1 MLPDSI
7 VFIPHI
13 NTSTSASKVTYV
25 YYGLRCIL
33 IFFFAFSYSIFILL
47 YDEEKLKYSFNRL
60 QSQAS
65 GEQRSEDSAR
75 GDYLEHLQRLAVS
88 SDHGI
93 HLLGSRLEQCLVLLA
108 DVLELSLEAGGQKLP
123 STTPASGPASTGT
136 SSGTG
141 PVQRTGEGRALLVH
155 WWAGLPSVGDEADR
169 WLLDALRVLSAA
181 ANVFLLSRAH
191 LRPPSHSSSEA
202 ECRKG
207 ESCWPTIAL
216 QPLLSAAVFC
226 LRHPLFRAVLDYPDA
241 SRSLISL
248 PPLLVAGR
256 QSFLILNAL
265 LAEVY
270 LVRF

>member
-1 MLPDSI
+1 M
-7 VFIPHI
+7 
-13 NTSTSASKVTYV
+13 
-25 YYGLRCIL
+25 
-33 IFFFAFSYSIFILL
+33 L

-108 DVLELSLEAGGQKLP
+108 DALQLSLEAGGQKP
-123 STTPASGPASTGT
+123 PPTVPASGPAPTAPASGPASTGT
-136 SSGTG
+136 SSGTV
-141 PVQRTGEGRALLVH
+141 PIQKTGEGRALLVH

-202 ECRKG
+202 ECQKG

-256 QSFLILNAL
+256 QSLLILNAL

-270 LVRF
+270 LVRFGVHIKMESKH